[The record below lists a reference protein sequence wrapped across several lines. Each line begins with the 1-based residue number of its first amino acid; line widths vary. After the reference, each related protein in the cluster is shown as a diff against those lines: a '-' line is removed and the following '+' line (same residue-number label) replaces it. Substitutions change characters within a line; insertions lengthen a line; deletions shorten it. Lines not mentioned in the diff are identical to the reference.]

1 MNYNEDKERAEL
13 LERFTND
20 LPKSFSERYYS
31 EEDLLEVFDTAGDMN
46 NDYVQLEALMLGARL
61 YPDSVALT
69 ERRAIFLLGFESDAF
84 ESFMALHQGLDT
96 PIMELLHM
104 RAYASL
110 NDNSEQS
117 VDMKAV
123 VTDFL
128 NRHQLDSD
136 ELVIQF
142 VHTVEELGLHQWL
155 KDNYDAILQKVEYKP
170 VFYYEIGSICTEADV
185 DMGLRALE
193 ALTEAEP
200 YSSEY
205 WTMLT
210 AAYLAAERYNDAAT
224 AIEYA
229 LAINPKDLPALEKKI
244 EVVERTDPDKVIDVI
259 EQIISIDPSNP
270 DFDRRV
276 IAYGVDHFPHE
287 RLYPIIEKI
296 IPYLYDDFNSVA
308 LCLGCG
314 YPDAEAVVEGF
325 YKAVGPDDHEMWGSI
340 LLAAIDRGD
349 TNVVNAISGCFLRH
363 GTEIDNAFVKLRIAL
378 LRNDLAT
385 AIDLFNTPKYSEY
398 LLQPRCFLR
407 ANIILLMLYLRN
419 APEHAAECLDIIESH
434 LDTPQLAPAI
444 EVYAARAFFA
454 DVRKRLKSKRPTNW
468 MLYDITPFLS

>member
-13 LERFTND
+13 MERFGND
-20 LPKSFSERYYS
+20 LSKSFSERYYS
-31 EEDLLEVFDTAGDMN
+31 EEELLEIFDTAGDMS
-46 NDYVQLEALMLGARL
+46 NDYIQLEALMLGARL

-84 ESFMALHQGLDT
+84 ETFMALHQDLET
-96 PIMELLHM
+96 PIMELLRM
-104 RAYASL
+104 RAFASL
-110 NDNSEQS
+110 NTGNDKD
-117 VDMKAV
+117 VDMV
-123 VTDFL
+123 NVITDFL

-155 KDNYDAILQKVEYKP
+155 KDNYDAILQKVDYKP
-170 VFYYEIGSICTEADV
+170 VFYYEVGSICTEADV

-210 AAYLAAERYNDAAT
+210 AAYLAAERYDDAAT

-244 EVVERTDPDKVIDVI
+244 EVVEKIAPDKVIDVI

-276 IAYGVDHFPHE
+276 IAYGVDHFSHE

-296 IPYLYDDFNSVA
+296 IPYCFDDFNSVA
-308 LCLGCG
+308 LCLGCK
-314 YPDAEAVVEGF
+314 YPDVETVINGF
-325 YKAVGPDDHEMWGSI
+325 YDAVGPESHEMWGSI

-349 TNVVNAISGCFLRH
+349 TKVVNAINACFLRH
-363 GTEIDNAFVKLRIAL
+363 GTEIDNAFVKLRLAL
-378 LRNDLAT
+378 HDNDLDA
-385 AIDLFNTPKYSEY
+385 ALSLFQSPKYSEY

-407 ANIILLMLYLRN
+407 SNIILLMLYLRN
-419 APEHAAECLDIIESH
+419 VPEHAAECLNIIESH
-434 LDTPQLAPAI
+434 IETLSLVPAI
-444 EVYAARAFFA
+444 EVYAARTFFA
-454 DVRKRLKSKRPTNW
+454 DVRKRLNSKRRTNW

>member
-13 LERFTND
+13 MERFGND
-20 LPKSFSERYYS
+20 LSKPFSERYYS
-31 EEDLLEVFDTAGDMN
+31 EEELLEVFDTAGDMS

-84 ESFMALHQGLDT
+84 ESFMAIHNEVET
-96 PIMELLHM
+96 PIMELLRL
-104 RAYASL
+104 RAFASVRE
-110 NDNSEQS
+110 DQQ
-117 VDMKAV
+117 VKTDMV
-123 VTDFL
+123 TVITDFL
-128 NRHQLDSD
+128 NRHRLDSD

-170 VFYYEIGSICTEADV
+170 VFYYEVGSICTDADV

-210 AAYLAAERYNDAAT
+210 AAYLAANRNDDAAT

-244 EVVERTDPDKVIDVI
+244 EVVERTAPDTVIDVI

-270 DFDRRV
+270 DFNRRV
-276 IAYGVDHFPHE
+276 IAYGVDHFPKE
-287 RLYPIIEKI
+287 RLYPIIKKI
-296 IPYLYDDFNSVA
+296 IPYCFDDFNSVA

-314 YPDAEAVVEGF
+314 YPDVETVING
-325 YKAVGPDDHEMWGSI
+325 YYDAVGPDNHEIWGSV
-340 LLAAIDRGD
+340 LLAAMDRGD
-349 TNVVNAISGCFLRH
+349 LNVVKAINECFKRH
-363 GTEIDNAFVKLRIAL
+363 GTEIDNAFVKLRLAL
-378 LRNDLAT
+378 NFNDLET
-385 AIDLFNTPKYSEY
+385 ALSLFQTPKYSEY

-407 ANIILLMLYLRN
+407 SNIILLMLYLRN
-419 APEHAAECLDIIESH
+419 APEHAAECLNIIESH
-434 LDTPQLAPAI
+434 IATTELLPAI
-444 EVYAARAFFA
+444 EVYAARTFFA
-454 DVRKRLKSKRPTNW
+454 DVRKRLNAKRPTNW

>member
-13 LERFTND
+13 MERFTND
-20 LPKSFSERYYS
+20 LSKPFSERYYS
-31 EEDLLEVFDTAGDMN
+31 EEELLEVFDTAGDMS
-46 NDYVQLEALMLGARL
+46 NDYIQLEALMLGARL

-84 ESFMALHQGLDT
+84 ETFMGLHNEVET
-96 PIMELLHM
+96 PIMELLRL
-104 RAYASL
+104 RAFASVSG
-110 NDNSEQS
+110 DEQ
-117 VDMKAV
+117 VKTDMV
-123 VTDFL
+123 TVITDFL

-155 KDNYDAILQKVEYKP
+155 KDNYDAILAKVEYKP
-170 VFYYEIGSICTEADV
+170 VFYYEVGSICTEADV

-210 AAYLAAERYNDAAT
+210 AAYLAANRNDDAAT

-276 IAYGVDHFPHE
+276 IAYGVDHFTHE
-287 RLYPIIEKI
+287 RLFPIIAKI
-296 IPYLYDDFNSVA
+296 IPYCFDDFNSVA

-314 YPDAEAVVEGF
+314 YPDVETVING
-325 YKAVGPDDHEMWGSI
+325 YYDAVGPDNHEIWGSI
-340 LLAAIDRGD
+340 LLAAMDRGD
-349 TNVVNAISGCFLRH
+349 INVVKAINGCFKRH
-363 GTEIDNAFVKLRIAL
+363 GAEIDNAFVKLRLAFNF
-378 LRNDLAT
+378 NDLDT
-385 AIDLFNTPKYSEY
+385 ALSLFQSPKYSEY

-407 ANIILLMLYLRN
+407 SNIILLMLYLRN
-419 APEHAAECLDIIESH
+419 APEHAGECLDIIQSH
-434 LDTPQLAPAI
+434 IATTELLPAI
-444 EVYAARAFFA
+444 EVYAARTFFA
-454 DVRKRLKSKRPTNW
+454 DVRKRLNSKRPTNW
-468 MLYDITPFLS
+468 MTYDITPFLS